1 MGTAKEW
8 LLPES
13 NATTGQAKAYRGIS
27 TAPVVNLEKGAQDG
41 FMVKPTEF
49 VASANYIPGNVV
61 CILVEAPGGFNKMDD
76 GDFKRATLKSLVE
89 EQARTIEGL
98 NTSIKV
104 EMSETPVGG
113 AGEMHQ
119 DVKDVTR
126 ERTVPAFMW
135 NEKIGRAVSLF
146 FEDWILQLGM
156 DPETKVPQIVNY
168 RTDVSPKDFLP
179 SFRTMTCLFFEPDPS
194 FRSVVKAWLCT
205 NMFPLSAGENIG
217 KRDLTASGDPLEVSI
232 EFSAVTQ
239 IGLSV
244 TKFAQNTL
252 NSMNLSNANPYYQ
265 KPWPGTAAIS
275 TDVQQAESGFIKH
288 LNQFKSVPRE

>member
-1 MGTAKEW
+1 MGTVADEW
-8 LLPES
+8 LLPQS
-13 NATTGQAKAYRGIS
+13 SPDGQPKMYKGVT
-27 TAPVVNLEKGAQDG
+27 TAPVIDLKKGAQDG

-49 VASANYIPGNVV
+49 IASANYIPGNVI
-61 CILVEAPGGFNKMDD
+61 CILVEAPGGFSMMPD
-76 GDFKRATLKSLVE
+76 GDMKIATLKSLVE

-119 DVKDVTR
+119 DIKDVTR

-135 NEKIGRAVSLF
+135 NEKKGRAVGLF

-168 RTDVSPKDFLP
+168 NSAVSPKDFLP
-179 SFRTMTCLFFEPDPS
+179 SFRTMTCLFIEPDPS

-217 KRDLTASGDPLEVSI
+217 KRDLTASGDPLEVSV

-239 IGLSV
+239 VGISV
-244 TKFAQNTL
+244 TKFAHETL
-252 NSMNLSNANPYYQ
+252 RSMNLSNANPYYQ
-265 KPWPGTAAIS
+265 KPWPNTAVIS
-275 TDVQQAESGFIKH
+275 TDVKDADTGFVKSLDH
-288 LNQFKSVPRE
+288 FKSTQA